1 MKHAAGEAPSLSRE
15 QQLREQAAEADNNMD
30 NRNVNENA
38 AGPVIEVLGDNTT
51 NVVILVMALVAWVAQ
66 YAVVQ
71 RCEC

>member
-15 QQLREQAAEADNNMD
+15 QQLREQAAQADN